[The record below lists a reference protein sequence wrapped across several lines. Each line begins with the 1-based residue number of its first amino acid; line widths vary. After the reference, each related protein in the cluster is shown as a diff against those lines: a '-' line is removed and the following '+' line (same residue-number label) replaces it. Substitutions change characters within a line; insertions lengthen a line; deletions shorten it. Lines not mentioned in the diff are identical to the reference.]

1 MDPQMQSSVTV
12 LVPLYGWVVLMLF
25 FVLNLHHELLTLFV
39 SSFRITQKIDGNFLE
54 NTSVMNLVVQLF
66 GDLFVVADRMAAPF
80 TLLALISNLAVGV
93 LNRFIP
99 QMNVMLFS
107 FPVTILLGLITFY
120 FVSPELLNFVENL
133 MSEASD
139 RTVNLLRKL

>member
-1 MDPQMQSSVTV
+1 
-12 LVPLYGWVVLMLF
+12 
-25 FVLNLHHELLTLFV
+25 
-39 SSFRITQKIDGNFLE
+39 
-54 NTSVMNLVVQLF
+54 
-66 GDLFVVADRMAAPF
+66 
-80 TLLALISNLAVGV
+80 LALISNLAVGV

-107 FPVTILLGLITFY
+107 FPVTILLGLVTFY
-120 FVSPELLNFVENL
+120 FVSPELLNFIENL

>member
-1 MDPQMQSSVTV
+1 
-12 LVPLYGWVVLMLF
+12 
-25 FVLNLHHELLTLFV
+25 
-39 SSFRITQKIDGNFLE
+39 
-54 NTSVMNLVVQLF
+54 MNLVVQLF
-66 GDLFVVADRMAAPF
+66 GDLFVVAVRMAAPF